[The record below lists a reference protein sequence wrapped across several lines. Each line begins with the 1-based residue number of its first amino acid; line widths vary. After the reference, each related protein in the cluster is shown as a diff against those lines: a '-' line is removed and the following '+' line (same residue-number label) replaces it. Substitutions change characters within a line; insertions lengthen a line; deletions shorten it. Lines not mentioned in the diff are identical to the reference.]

1 MTGVPGAASP
11 AEVVPVRRAPVR
23 LAVVGVGHLGRHHA
37 RVAAELPG
45 ISLVGI
51 HDHHEGR
58 AEEVARER
66 GLRVLAGPEEVAE
79 AAEAVVVATPT
90 SSHGELGR
98 FFLERGLD
106 VLVEKPLAPGVDEA
120 SALVDLAR
128 ARSRVLAVGHVERF
142 NPAVQAL
149 LARTEPPL
157 FIEGLR
163 LAPFTPR
170 SLDVDVVLD
179 LMIHDL
185 QIVSDLVRRPVREIR
200 AVGMPV
206 VTPRIDIANARLEF
220 DGGCV
225 ATLTASRVSAERQR
239 KLRVFGRSLYC
250 SVDMHARTIRAR
262 RLSDGA
268 GSGGP
273 DIVPVDVPVEIGD
286 PLARE
291 LEDFA
296 GAVRER
302 REPLVSGEVGRDA
315 LVLAHRVLE
324 AIAAH
329 RASSGAGGISS

>member
-1 MTGVPGAASP
+1 VTAAP
-11 AEVVPVRRAPVR
+11 APVRLSPVR

-37 RVAAELPG
+37 RVASGLPG
-45 ISLVGI
+45 IALVGV

-66 GLRVLAGPEEVAE
+66 GLRVFSGPEEVAE

-106 VLVEKPLAPGVDEA
+106 VLVEKPLAPAVAEA
-120 SALVDLAR
+120 SALVALAR
-128 ARSRVLAVGHVERF
+128 ERSRVLAVGHVERY

-149 LARTEPPL
+149 LARSEPPL

-185 QIVSDLVRRPVREIR
+185 QIVADLVRRPVRDIR

-220 DGGCV
+220 EGGCV
-225 ATLTASRVSAERQR
+225 ATLTASRVSAERMR
-239 KLRVFGRSLYC
+239 KLRVFGPSFYC
-250 SVDMHARTIRAR
+250 SVDMDARTIRAR
-262 RLSDGA
+262 RLAD
-268 GSGGP
+268 GSGRP
-273 DIVPVDVPVEIGD
+273 DIVAVEVPVEVAD

-302 REPLVSGEVGRDA
+302 RDALVSGEAGRDA
-315 LVLAHRVLE
+315 LILAHRVLD

-329 RASSGAGGISS
+329 RAAAGASGAGA

>member
-1 MTGVPGAASP
+1 VTGAL
-11 AEVVPVRRAPVR
+11 APIR

-37 RVAAELPG
+37 RVASGLPG

-66 GLRVLAGPEEVAE
+66 GLRVFSGPEEVAE
-79 AAEAVVVATPT
+79 AADAVVVATPT

-106 VLVEKPLAPGVDEA
+106 VLVEKPLAPAVEEA

-128 ARSRVLAVGHVERF
+128 ARSRVLAVGHVERY

-170 SLDVDVVLD
+170 SLDVDVVRD

-185 QIVSDLVRRPVREIR
+185 QIVSDLVRRPVLDIR

-206 VTPRIDIANARLEF
+206 VTSRVDIANARLEF
-220 DGGCV
+220 EGGCV
-225 ATLTASRVSAERQR
+225 ATLTASRVSAERMR

-262 RLSDGA
+262 RLSDG
-268 GSGGP
+268 GGKP
-273 DIVPVDVPVEIGD
+273 DIVSVDVPVEAAD

-296 GAVRER
+296 AAVRER
-302 REPLVSGEVGRDA
+302 RDALVSGEVGRDA
-315 LVLAHRVLE
+315 LVLAHRVLD

-329 RASSGAGGISS
+329 GAGSRGVSA

>member
-1 MTGVPGAASP
+1 MTGASAPVHPSPGL
-11 AEVVPVRRAPVR
+11 APVR
-23 LAVVGVGHLGRHHA
+23 LAIVGVGHLGRHHA

-45 ISLVGI
+45 IALVGI

-66 GLRVLAGPEEVAE
+66 GLRVLSGPEEVAE
-79 AAEAVVVATPT
+79 AAQAVVVATPT

-106 VLVEKPLAPGVDEA
+106 VLVEKPLAPAVEEA
-120 SALVDLAR
+120 SALVALAR
-128 ARSRVLAVGHVERF
+128 SLSRVLAVGHVERH

-185 QIVSDLVRRPVREIR
+185 QIVSDLVRRPVVEIR

-206 VTPRIDIANARLEF
+206 VTSRIDIANARLEF
-220 DGGCV
+220 EGGCV
-225 ATLTASRVSAERQR
+225 ATLTASRVSPERMR
-239 KLRVFGRSLYC
+239 KLRVFGPSLYC

-262 RLSDGA
+262 RLADG
-268 GSGGP
+268 GGRTALP
-273 DIVPVDVPVEIGD
+273 VNVDVPVESGD
-286 PLARE
+286 PLTRE

-302 REPLVSGEVGRDA
+302 RDALVSGEVGRDA
-315 LVLAHRVLE
+315 LVLAHQVLD

-329 RASSGAGGISS
+329 RAKAGAGGARA

>member
-1 MTGVPGAASP
+1 MTGAS
-11 AEVVPVRRAPVR
+11 APVRHSPGLAPVR
-23 LAVVGVGHLGRHHA
+23 LAIVGVGHLGRHHA

-45 ISLVGI
+45 IALVGI

-106 VLVEKPLAPGVDEA
+106 VLVEKPLAPAVEEA
-120 SALVDLAR
+120 SALVALAR
-128 ARSRVLAVGHVERF
+128 SRSRVLAVGHVERH

-185 QIVSDLVRRPVREIR
+185 QIVSDLVRRPVVEIR

-206 VTPRIDIANARLEF
+206 VTSRIDIANARLEF
-220 DGGCV
+220 EGGCV
-225 ATLTASRVSAERQR
+225 ATLTASRVSPERMR
-239 KLRVFGRSLYC
+239 KLRVFGPSLYC

-262 RLSDGA
+262 RLADG
-268 GSGGP
+268 GGRTALP
-273 DIVPVDVPVEIGD
+273 VNVDVPVESGD

-302 REPLVSGEVGRDA
+302 RDALVSGEVGRDA
-315 LVLAHRVLE
+315 LVLAHQVLD

-329 RASSGAGGISS
+329 RAKTGAGGTRA

>member
-1 MTGVPGAASP
+1 VTGAAVS
-11 AEVVPVRRAPVR
+11 VAPVR

-45 ISLVGI
+45 IALVGI

-66 GLRVLAGPEEVAE
+66 GLRVLSGPEEVAE

-90 SSHGELGR
+90 SSHGALGR

-106 VLVEKPLAPGVDEA
+106 VLVEKPLAPAVEEA
-120 SALVDLAR
+120 TALVALAR
-128 ARSRVLAVGHVERF
+128 SRSRVLAVGHVERY

-185 QIVSDLVRRPVREIR
+185 QIVADLVRRPVREIR

-220 DGGCV
+220 EGGCV
-225 ATLTASRVSAERQR
+225 ATLTASRVSAERMR
-239 KLRVFGRSLYC
+239 KLRVFGPSLYC

-262 RLSDGA
+262 RLADGA
-268 GSGGP
+268 GRP
-273 DIVPVDVPVEIGD
+273 DIVPVDVPVEAGD

-291 LEDFA
+291 LADFA

-302 REPLVSGEVGRDA
+302 RDPLVSGEVGRDA
-315 LVLAHRVLE
+315 LILAHRVLA

-329 RASSGAGGISS
+329 RSTASEGRA

>member
-1 MTGVPGAASP
+1 MTGAS
-11 AEVVPVRRAPVR
+11 APVRNSPSLAPVR
-23 LAVVGVGHLGRHHA
+23 LAIVGVGHLGRHHA
-37 RVAAELPG
+37 RVAADLPG
-45 ISLVGI
+45 IALVGI

-66 GLRVLAGPEEVAE
+66 GLRVLSGPEEVAE

-90 SSHGELGR
+90 SSHGELSR

-106 VLVEKPLAPGVDEA
+106 VLVEKPLAPAVEEA
-120 SALVDLAR
+120 SALVALAR
-128 ARSRVLAVGHVERF
+128 SRSRVLAVGHVERH

-185 QIVSDLVRRPVREIR
+185 QIVSDLVRRPVVDIR

-206 VTPRIDIANARLEF
+206 VTSRIDIANARLEF
-220 DGGCV
+220 EGGCV
-225 ATLTASRVSAERQR
+225 ATLTASRVSPERLR
-239 KLRVFGRSLYC
+239 KLRVFGPSLYC

-262 RLSDGA
+262 RLADG
-268 GSGGP
+268 GGRTALP
-273 DIVPVDVPVEIGD
+273 VNVDVPVESGD

-302 REPLVSGEVGRDA
+302 RDALVSGEVGRDA
-315 LVLAHRVLE
+315 LVLAHQVLD

-329 RASSGAGGISS
+329 RAKTDAGGTRA

>member
-1 MTGVPGAASP
+1 
-11 AEVVPVRRAPVR
+11 VR

-66 GLRVLAGPEEVAE
+66 GLRVLAGPDEVAE

-90 SSHGELGR
+90 SSHGALGR

-106 VLVEKPLAPGVDEA
+106 VLVEKPLAPAVEEA
-120 SALVDLAR
+120 SALVALAR
-128 ARSRVLAVGHVERF
+128 SRSRVLAVGHVERY

-220 DGGCV
+220 EGGCV
-225 ATLTASRVSAERQR
+225 ATLTASRVSSERLR
-239 KLRVFGRSLYC
+239 KLRVFGPSLYC

-262 RLSDGA
+262 RLADGA
-268 GSGGP
+268 GRP
-273 DIVPVDVPVEIGD
+273 DIVPVDVPVETGD

-296 GAVRER
+296 RAVRDR
-302 REPLVSGEVGRDA
+302 RDALVSGEVGRDA
-315 LVLAHRVLE
+315 LVLAHRVLA
-324 AIAAH
+324 AIAEH
-329 RASSGAGGISS
+329 RANSSGATA

>member
-1 MTGVPGAASP
+1 MTGASAPAGAA
-11 AEVVPVRRAPVR
+11 ALAPVR
-23 LAVVGVGHLGRHHA
+23 LAIVGVGHLGRHHA

-45 ISLVGI
+45 IALVGI

-66 GLRVLAGPEEVAE
+66 GLRVLSGPEEVAE
-79 AAEAVVVATPT
+79 AAQAVVVATPT

-106 VLVEKPLAPGVDEA
+106 VLVEKPLAPAVEEA
-120 SALVDLAR
+120 SALVALAR
-128 ARSRVLAVGHVERF
+128 SLSRVLAVGHVERH

-185 QIVSDLVRRPVREIR
+185 QIVSDLVRRPVVEIR

-206 VTPRIDIANARLEF
+206 VTSRIDIANARLEF
-220 DGGCV
+220 EGGCV
-225 ATLTASRVSAERQR
+225 ATLTASRVSPERMR
-239 KLRVFGRSLYC
+239 KLRVFGPSLYC

-262 RLSDGA
+262 RLADG
-268 GSGGP
+268 GGRTALP
-273 DIVPVDVPVEIGD
+273 VNVDVPVESGD
-286 PLARE
+286 PLTRE

-302 REPLVSGEVGRDA
+302 RDALVSGEVGRDA
-315 LVLAHRVLE
+315 LVLAHQVLD

-329 RASSGAGGISS
+329 RAKAGAGGAGA

>member
-1 MTGVPGAASP
+1 MTGP
-11 AEVVPVRRAPVR
+11 AEPAAPGRLAPVR

-66 GLRVLAGPEEVAE
+66 GLRVLSGPDEVAE

-106 VLVEKPLAPGVDEA
+106 VLVEKPLAPAVEEA
-120 SALVDLAR
+120 SALVALAR

-142 NPAVQAL
+142 NPAIQAL

-163 LAPFTPR
+163 LAPFSPR

-185 QIVSDLVRRPVREIR
+185 QIVADLVRRPVREIR

-206 VTPRIDIANARLEF
+206 VTSRIDIANARLEF

-262 RLSDGA
+262 RLADG
-268 GSGGP
+268 GGP
-273 DIVPVDVPVEIGD
+273 PDTVPVEVTVDGGD

-302 REPLVSGEVGRDA
+302 RDPLVSGEVGRDA
-315 LVLAHRVLE
+315 LILAHRVLA
-324 AIAAH
+324 AIAEH
-329 RASSGAGGISS
+329 RATNGAPA

>member
-1 MTGVPGAASP
+1 
-11 AEVVPVRRAPVR
+11 VRLAPVR
-23 LAVVGVGHLGRHHA
+23 LAIVGVGHLGRHHA

-45 ISLVGI
+45 VTLVGI

-66 GLRVLAGPEEVAE
+66 GLRVLSGPAEVAE
-79 AAEAVVVATPT
+79 AAQAVVVATPT

-98 FFLERGLD
+98 YFLERGLD
-106 VLVEKPLAPGVDEA
+106 VLVEKPLTPAVPEA
-120 SALVDLAR
+120 TALVALAR
-128 ARSRVLAVGHVERF
+128 ERSRVLAVGHVERY

-149 LARTEPPL
+149 LARTEVPV
-157 FIEGLR
+157 FVEGLR
-163 LAPFTPR
+163 LAPFTAR
-170 SLDVDVVLD
+170 SLDIDVVLD

-185 QIVSDLVRRPVREIR
+185 QIVADLVGRPVREIR

-206 VTPRIDIANARLEF
+206 VTARIDIANARLEF
-220 DGGCV
+220 EGGCV
-225 ATLTASRVSAERQR
+225 ATLTASRVSSERMR
-239 KLRVFGRSLYC
+239 KLRVFGPSMYC

-262 RLSDGA
+262 RLADGA
-268 GSGGP
+268 GRP
-273 DIVPVDVPVEIGD
+273 EIVAVDVPVESGD
-286 PLARE
+286 PLTRE

-302 REPLVSGEVGRDA
+302 RDPLVSGEVGRDA

-329 RASSGAGGISS
+329 RASSSAAEERA

>member
-1 MTGVPGAASP
+1 MTVVAASIRP
-11 AEVVPVRRAPVR
+11 DPVR

-37 RVAAELPG
+37 RVAASLPG
-45 ISLVGI
+45 IALVGV

-66 GLRVLAGPEEVAE
+66 GLRVLSGPEEVAE
-79 AAEAVVVATPT
+79 TAEAVVVATPT
-90 SSHGELGR
+90 STHGSLSR
-98 FFLERGLD
+98 YFLERGLD
-106 VLVEKPLAPGVDEA
+106 VLVEKPLAPAVEEA
-120 SALVDLAR
+120 SALVALAR
-128 ARSRVLAVGHVERF
+128 ELSRVLAVGHVERY

-149 LARTEPPL
+149 MARTEPPL
-157 FIEGLR
+157 FIEGHR

-185 QIVSDLVRRPVREIR
+185 QIVSDLVRRPVQEIR

-206 VTPRIDIANARLEF
+206 VTPRIDIANARIEF
-220 DGGCV
+220 EGGCV
-225 ATLTASRVSAERQR
+225 ATLTASRVSAERAR
-239 KLRVFGRSLYC
+239 KMRVFSRSLYC

-262 RLSDGA
+262 RLADG
-268 GSGGP
+268 GGRP
-273 DIVPVDVPVEIGD
+273 DVIVEDVPVEAGD

-302 REPLVSGEVGRDA
+302 RDPLVSGEVGRDA
-315 LVLAHRVLE
+315 LVLAYQVLD
-324 AIAAH
+324 AIALH
-329 RASSGAGGISS
+329 RAGSGAMPA

>member
-1 MTGVPGAASP
+1 M
-11 AEVVPVRRAPVR
+11 APVR
-23 LAVVGVGHLGRHHA
+23 LAIVGVGHLGRHHA
-37 RVAAELPG
+37 RVAAELPA

-66 GLRVLAGPEEVAE
+66 GLRVLSGPEEVAR

-90 SSHGELGR
+90 SSHGPLGR

-106 VLVEKPLAPGVDEA
+106 VLVEKPLAPGVEEA
-120 SALVDLAR
+120 SALVELAR
-128 ARSRVLAVGHVERF
+128 SRSRVLAVGHVERY

-157 FIEGLR
+157 FIEGVR

-185 QIVSDLVRRPVREIR
+185 QIVADLVQRPVREIR

-220 DGGCV
+220 EGGCV
-225 ATLTASRVSAERQR
+225 ATLTASRVSAERMR
-239 KLRVFGRSLYC
+239 KLRVFGPSLYC

-262 RLSDGA
+262 RLSGGA
-268 GSGGP
+268 GSGSERP
-273 DIVPVDVPVEIGD
+273 DIVPVEVSVETGD

-291 LEDFA
+291 LLDFA

-302 REPLVSGEVGRDA
+302 RDPLVPGEVGRDA
-315 LVLAHRVLE
+315 LVLAHRVLA
-324 AIAAH
+324 AIAEH
-329 RASSGAGGISS
+329 RASSSVSGPSGEPA

>member
-1 MTGVPGAASP
+1 MTGAA
-11 AEVVPVRRAPVR
+11 EPVAPVR

-37 RVAAELPG
+37 RVASGLPG
-45 ISLVGI
+45 IALVGI

-66 GLRVLAGPEEVAE
+66 GLRVFSGPEEVAE
-79 AAEAVVVATPT
+79 VAEAVVVATPT

-106 VLVEKPLAPGVDEA
+106 VLVEKPLAPAVDEA

-128 ARSRVLAVGHVERF
+128 ARSRVLAVGHVERY

-149 LARTEPPL
+149 LAWTEPPL

-170 SLDVDVVLD
+170 SLDVDVVRD

-185 QIVSDLVRRPVREIR
+185 QIVADLVRRPVREIR

-206 VTPRIDIANARLEF
+206 VTSRIDIANARLEF
-220 DGGCV
+220 EGGCV
-225 ATLTASRVSAERQR
+225 ATLTASRVSSERMR

-250 SVDMHARTIRAR
+250 SVDMHARTIRAQ
-262 RLSDGA
+262 RLSN
-268 GSGGP
+268 GGGKP
-273 DIVPVDVPVEIGD
+273 DIVSVDVPVEAAD

-302 REPLVSGEVGRDA
+302 RDALVSGEVGRDA
-315 LVLAHRVLE
+315 LVLAHRVLD
-324 AIAAH
+324 AIDAH
-329 RASSGAGGISS
+329 RAGSRGASA